1 MVMYDAS
8 NTVGADPTVSSNSD
22 IEKCIWWCMA
32 LCLSTPRHE
41 DMPVVNKAAANT
53 SAELILTLY
62 FE

>member
-8 NTVGADPTVSSNSD
+8 NTIGAPPSINSV

-53 SAELILTLY
+53 SAELILTLD

>member
-8 NTVGADPTVSSNSD
+8 NTVGADASSNSD

-41 DMPVVNKAAANT
+41 DMPVVNKTAANT
-53 SAELILTLY
+53 SAELILTLD

>member
-8 NTVGADPTVSSNSD
+8 YSIGVLPSSKLD

-32 LCLSTPRHE
+32 LCLSTPRHV

>member
-8 NTVGADPTVSSNSD
+8 YIIGADASSKSD

-53 SAELILTLY
+53 SAELILTLD

>member
-8 NTVGADPTVSSNSD
+8 NTVGLPPSSNSD

-53 SAELILTLY
+53 SAELILTLD

>member
-8 NTVGADPTVSSNSD
+8 NTVGLPPASKSV
-22 IEKCIWWCMA
+22 IAKCIWWCMA

>member
-1 MVMYDAS
+1 MVIYDAS
-8 NTVGADPTVSSNSD
+8 NTIGVLPSSNSD

-53 SAELILTLY
+53 SAELILTLD